1 MTMAWERLPTKAR
14 LLFHLQA
21 LARFVF
27 FWVPTTGALGF
38 TGVLMATSQWSMD
51 WSASVMWSLG
61 LGIGWLLILL
71 ILALWM
77 PSLAWQRWAWMVR
90 ERDLLIVHGVIVKE
104 VTAIPLSRI
113 QHVDTRQGILEQ
125 WFGLARLS
133 IYTASGMGA
142 DGFIPG
148 LTSEMADALRDRL
161 VRDDGDDG
169 V

>member
-1 MTMAWERLPTKAR
+1 MPGTRFHFAQGIFHPASQTAWHEVV
-14 LLFHLQA
+14 
-21 LARFVF
+21 LAN
-27 FWVPTTGALGF
+27 PL
-38 TGVLMATSQWSMD
+38 
-51 WSASVMWSLG
+51 
-61 LGIGWLLILL
+61 LLIQDDALVFSKPLRHPRSRLQFTNLL
-71 ILALWM
+71 HHIL
-77 PSLAWQRWAWMVR
+77 
-90 ERDLLIVHGVIVKE
+90 DLLHQLDRLGVIVHGVIVKE